1 MTVRTFIYSLLTQG
15 TILAAMGQA
24 PDTDQPRVFAK
35 KSMTS
40 AVEDHPYIVYKLGN
54 GSNLLLSEE
63 VDVED
68 QYLQVWV
75 HDYTDNETGD
85 YMKIDEV
92 VKAVKATLRLQ
103 SSPSDGVRSIE
114 FREVSQDL
122 NDDTLN
128 TLMRY
133 IRFRIIKEQS

>member
-133 IRFRIIKEQS
+133 IRFRIIKEQP